1 MKRRPVVLAATILAI
16 ALLAGGAWGAVD
28 QFLKMDEI
36 QGESNDDKHKGEIDV
51 LSWSWAVKTPV
62 STRIDGGATV
72 GKPVFSDLT
81 IRKYVDKATPN
92 LFFYSVMGRDNPT
105 VTLTLRQVGER
116 PVEFFKI
123 KLYNCLVTSV
133 ANGGTS
139 EDNRPLEDITLN
151 YSKIE
156 MTYVPVGPDGL
167 PDAAIMRGFDLTQS
181 KSY

>member
-1 MKRRPVVLAATILAI
+1 MKRRSVVLAATILAI

-28 QFLKMDEI
+28 MFLKMDEI

-51 LSWSWAVKTPV
+51 LSWSWAVKTTPG
-62 STRIDGGATV
+62 IIGGGGA
-72 GKPVFSDLT
+72 GAGRPVFSDLT
-81 IRKYVDKATPN
+81 IRKYVDKASPN

-105 VTLTLRQVGER
+105 ATLTVRKAGGS
-116 PVEFFKI
+116 PIEFFKI

-139 EDNRPLEDITLN
+139 ADDRPLEDITLN

-156 MTYVPVGPDGL
+156 MTYVPTRPDGS
-167 PDAAIMRGFDLTQS
+167 PDAPIMRGFDLTQS
-181 KSY
+181 KGF